1 MYAFLAS
8 LSFLPD
14 FTGEPRPIVILKQ
27 YHLIFFKKRL
37 DFISH
42 RLIQGMRF
50 QCNLFH
56 GKPGKSDRFFIVAV
70 FSRSS
75 DFNLQPFGERALAVV
90 AHPDNLEYGAASA
103 VARRISQGKQI
114 TEAFLKKNASA
125 TGKRFGCQ
133 YAVGFEAMKF

>member
-50 QCNLFH
+50 QCNLLH
-56 GKPGKSDRFFIVAV
+56 GKSGKSDRFFIVAV

-114 TEAFLKKNASA
+114 TEAFLKKMPQLLGNVSGANMRW
-125 TGKRFGCQ
+125 GLKR
-133 YAVGFEAMKF
+133 